1 MKKKKKKKVNV
12 KKLLSRVL
20 LLVIIIALL
29 IIIIKSIGKKD
40 KQKYDI
46 SIIVNN
52 ENITNN
58 LSHEPYISKDKVLYL
73 SIEDTSKIFD
83 KNIYCEKD
91 SGKIIT
97 TSGTKVAAIDVVN
110 NIFELNNAS
119 LIISNGVLDYG
130 NTYYIPISEL
140 TNIYNIETSVKEKS
154 AVISSLYKELITVK
168 TTKKNSLK
176 EKTSG
181 FSHTIQKLEPDT
193 ELIYLEDADKKGWY
207 KVLSYDGKIGY
218 IKSKKVTEKETK
230 RTNMEDEDF
239 TGNTPNVSNSV
250 EINKDKL
257 NAESLK
263 NFSTRK
269 TIVEETI
276 GMLIAQRKTH
286 SKC

>member
-20 LLVIIIALL
+20 LLVIIIAFL

-83 KNIYCEKD
+83 KNIYYEKD

-97 TSGTKVAAIDVVN
+97 TSGTKVAAIDVAN
-110 NIFELNNAS
+110 NILELNNAS

-181 FSHTIQKLEPDT
+181 FSHTIQKLEPNT

-207 KVLSYDGKIGY
+207 KVLSYDGKVGY

-239 TGNTPNVSNSV
+239 TMNTPNVSNAV

-257 NAESLK
+257 NAEALK
-263 NFSTRK
+263 NFSARK

>member
-1 MKKKKKKKVNV
+1 MKKKKKKKVNL

-20 LLVIIIALL
+20 LLVIIIVGLV
-29 IIIIKSIGKKD
+29 IIIKSLGKKD

-52 ENITNN
+52 ENITND
-58 LSHEPYISKDKVLYL
+58 LSNEPYISKDNILYL

-83 KNIYCEKD
+83 KNIYYEKD
-91 SGKIIT
+91 SSKIIT

-130 NTYYIPISEL
+130 KTYYIPISEL
-140 TNIYNIETSVKEKS
+140 TNIYNIETNVKEKS
-154 AVISSLYKELITVK
+154 AVISSLYNELITVK

-176 EKTSG
+176 EKASG
-181 FSHTIQKLEPDT
+181 FSHTVQKLEPDT

-207 KVLSYDGKIGY
+207 KVLSYDGKVGY

-230 RTNMEDEDF
+230 RINMGDDDF
-239 TGNTPNVSNSV
+239 ISNTPDISNAV
-250 EINKDKL
+250 EINKDKI

-263 NFSTRK
+263 NFSARK
-269 TIVEETI
+269 IIVEEVI
-276 GMLIAQRKTH
+276 SMLVTERKTY
-286 SKC
+286 SKY

>member
-1 MKKKKKKKVNV
+1 MKKKKKRKVNV

-58 LSHEPYISKDKVLYL
+58 LSHEPYINKDNVLYL

-83 KNIYCEKD
+83 KNIYYEKD

-140 TNIYNIETSVKEKS
+140 TNIYNIETNVKEKS

-181 FSHTIQKLEPDT
+181 FSHTIQKLEPNT

-207 KVLSYDGKIGY
+207 KVLSYDGKVGY

-239 TGNTPNVSNSV
+239 TGNIPNVSNAI

-257 NAESLK
+257 NAEALK
-263 NFSTRK
+263 NFSARK

-276 GMLIAQRKTH
+276 GMLIRERKTH